1 MLLARLVVIEKKLCL
16 AGMII
21 SGALLLGLII
31 LAACNM
37 VCRILDMPISASYEL
52 SGFAGA
58 LMAAL
63 ALAETQRQ
71 RGHVELD
78 FFTRS
83 YSLRVR
89 RWVGTFNVFTGALL
103 IFVLAYQL
111 SFRAA
116 SLLRAGEVSETL
128 KLPYPWLMYGV
139 VLGLLLLGLSF
150 LTDFILLLAGK
161 DKNSE
166 KMNEVCDEPVQ
177 EQNGAITIDD

>member
-1 MLLARLVVIEKKLCL
+1 MFFSRLVVVEKKLCL

-21 SGALLLGLII
+21 SGALLLGLVI

-37 VCRILDMPISASYEL
+37 VCRLLDMPISASYEL

-89 RWVGTFNVFTGALL
+89 RWVGAFNVFAGAILMFL
-103 IFVLAYQL
+103 LAYQL

-161 DKNSE
+161 DKNST

-177 EQNGAITIDD
+177 EQNGSVTIDD

>member
-1 MLLARLVVIEKKLCL
+1 MIFDRLVVIEKKLCL

-21 SGALLLGLII
+21 SGALLLGLVI

-37 VCRILDMPISASYEL
+37 VCRLLDMPISASYEL

-89 RWVGTFNVFTGALL
+89 RWIGTFNVFAGAILMF
-103 IFVLAYQL
+103 ILAYQL

-116 SLLRAGEVSETL
+116 SLLQAGEVSETL
-128 KLPYPWLMYGV
+128 KLPYPWLMVGV

-150 LTDFILLLAGK
+150 LTDFILLLVGK

-177 EQNGAITIDD
+177 QQNGAITIDD

>member
-1 MLLARLVVIEKKLCL
+1 MIFDRLVVIEKKLCL

-21 SGALLLGLII
+21 SGALLLGLVI

-37 VCRILDMPISASYEL
+37 VCRLLNMPISASYEL

-89 RWVGTFNVFTGALL
+89 RWIGAFNVFTGALL
-103 IFVLAYQL
+103 MFVLAYQL

-116 SLLRAGEVSETL
+116 SLLQAGEVSETL
-128 KLPYPWLMYGV
+128 KLPYPWLMVGV

-166 KMNEVCDEPVQ
+166 KMNKVCDEPVQ
-177 EQNGAITIDD
+177 EQNGSVTIDD

>member
-1 MLLARLVVIEKKLCL
+1 MIFDRLVVIEKKLCL

-21 SGALLLGLII
+21 SGALLLGLVI

-37 VCRILDMPISASYEL
+37 VCRLLNMPISASYEL

-89 RWVGTFNVFTGALL
+89 RWIGAFNVFTGALL
-103 IFVLAYQL
+103 MFVLAYQL

-116 SLLRAGEVSETL
+116 SLLQAGEVSETL
-128 KLPYPWLMYGV
+128 KLPYPWLMVGV

-177 EQNGAITIDD
+177 EQNGAVTIDD

>member
-1 MLLARLVVIEKKLCL
+1 MIFERLVVIEKKLCL

>member
-1 MLLARLVVIEKKLCL
+1 MFFERLVLVEKRLCL
-16 AGMII
+16 AGMVL
-21 SGALLLGLII
+21 SGALLLGLVI

-37 VCRILDMPISASYEL
+37 VCRLLDMPISASYEL

-89 RWVGTFNVFTGALL
+89 RWIGAFNVFTGALL
-103 IFVLAYQL
+103 LFVLAYQL
-111 SFRAA
+111 SYRAA
-116 SLLRAGEVSETL
+116 SLLKAGEVSETL
-128 KLPYPWLMYGV
+128 KFSYPWLMYGV

-150 LTDFILLLAGK
+150 LTDFILLLVGH

-166 KMNEVCDEPVQ
+166 KMNEACDESVQ
-177 EQNGAITIDD
+177 EQNGSITIDT

>member
-1 MLLARLVVIEKKLCL
+1 MIFERLVVIEKKLCL

-21 SGALLLGLII
+21 SGALLLGLVI

-37 VCRILDMPISASYEL
+37 VCRLLDMPISASYEL

-89 RWVGTFNVFTGALL
+89 RWIGAFNVFTGALL
-103 IFVLAYQL
+103 LFVLAYQL
-111 SFRAA
+111 SYRAA
-116 SLLRAGEVSETL
+116 SLLKAGEVSETL
-128 KLPYPWLMYGV
+128 KFSYPWLMYGV

-150 LTDFILLLAGK
+150 LTDFILLLVGK

-166 KMNEVCDEPVQ
+166 KMNEVCDEPVH
-177 EQNGAITIDD
+177 EQNGSITIDD

>member
-1 MLLARLVVIEKKLCL
+1 MIFDRLVFVEKKLCM

-21 SGALLLGLII
+21 SGALLLGLVVM
-31 LAACNM
+31 ASCNM
-37 VCRILDMPISASYEL
+37 VCRLLDIPISASYEL
-52 SGFAGA
+52 SGFAWA

-89 RWVGTFNVFTGALL
+89 RWIGAFNVFTGALL
-103 IFVLAYQL
+103 MFILAYQL

-116 SLLRAGEVSETL
+116 SLLQAGEVSETL
-128 KLPYPWLMYGV
+128 KLPYPWLMVGV

-150 LTDFILLLAGK
+150 LTDFIMLLAGK

-166 KMNEVCDEPVQ
+166 KMNEVCDEPAQ
-177 EQNGAITIDD
+177 EQKGSVTIDD